1 MGQDIDPFRA
11 ITISKRA
18 HELKEEGRSILHM
31 EFGQPSTPAP
41 KAAIARSHEVLD
53 TDPMGYWESQPLKAR
68 ICQHYKDMYGVDL
81 TPGRLAITNGASPA
95 LVLAL
100 ATAFSPGD
108 RIAFARPGYVAYRN
122 TVRALNFEGVEIPC
136 GEDTRYQLSAAALDA
151 LDPAPQGVIIAR
163 GGPADGFALSLANG
177 RPAFHIRSSDKL
189 TTVTAKKRIIGG
201 WHHIAGVLDTDK
213 TMKIYVDGELSGE
226 GQASALISTDP
237 LQPMEIGTDGLK

>member
-68 ICQHYKDMYGVDL
+68 ICQHYKDMYGVDIA
-81 TPGRLAITNGASPA
+81 PGRLAITNGASPA

-108 RIAFARPGYVAYRN
+108 CIAFARPGYVAYRN
-122 TVRALNFEGVEIPC
+122 TVRALNFEGIEIPC
-136 GEDTRYQLSAAALDA
+136 GKTRATRSPPPLSMRWTRRRRASSS
-151 LDPAPQGVIIAR
+151 PAP
-163 GGPADGFALSLANG
+163 PT
-177 RPAFHIRSSDKL
+177 RPARSSRRQSL
-189 TTVTAKKRIIGG
+189 PPSQMWQRPR
-201 WHHIAGVLDTDK
+201 
-213 TMKIYVDGELSGE
+213 
-226 GQASALISTDP
+226 ASASYPTRSIT
-237 LQPMEIGTDGLK
+237 G